1 VQTALIADLTFPA
14 NPTRRGCTEAG
25 R

>member
-1 VQTALIADLTFPA
+1 VQTALIADLTFPVD
-14 NPTRRGCTEAG
+14 PVRPGCVVAG